1 MNSILNYLG
10 TICGVKMLKN
20 VKLLTNFAADYYFL
34 EDMTISRN
42 LQKKVEFQFISLK
55 MTRYYVI
62 I

>member
-34 EDMTISRN
+34 EDTTISRN
-42 LQKKVEFQFISLK
+42 LRKKVEFQFISLK